1 MALVISKP
9 IKPDDFVL
17 QKLTRE
23 RLEYL
28 IDGTI
33 NFPANGV
40 CGIILYGLYGTGKTT
55 MAELLP
61 GWLETTKTTDF
72 LQSGATGQI
81 VDTTQPYYQYLPCS
95 QGQNGTQ
102 MINQIQERTSFM
114 SWNTSNLHY
123 VILDEFDLLTT
134 TAIASLKSI
143 MNRKDVVFIFTT
155 NNLDKIDKGVLN
167 RSILLDLNAA
177 PTPDWVAKI
186 NSIYQSNGLSI
197 PASSAIAGIVAAG
210 KGSARTIFTDLD
222 IAESKRNKTASQPE
236 SNNTNWK
243 DFVCLR
249 K

>member
-1 MALVISKP
+1 MALVIPKP

-61 GWLETTKTTDF
+61 GWLETAKTTDF
-72 LQSGATGQI
+72 LQSGAPGQI
-81 VDTTQPYYQYLPCS
+81 IDSTQANYEYLACA

-134 TAIASLKSI
+134 AAIASLKSI

-177 PTPDWVAKI
+177 PTLDWVAKI

-222 IAESKRNKTASQPE
+222 IAESKRNKSASQPE
-236 SNNTNWK
+236 PINTN
-243 DFVCLR
+243 
-249 K
+249 

>member
-1 MALVISKP
+1 MALVILKP

-61 GWLETTKTTDF
+61 GWLETAKTTDF
-72 LQSGATGQI
+72 LQSGTAGQI
-81 VDTTQPYYQYLPCS
+81 VDTTQANYEYLACA

-134 TAIASLKSI
+134 AAIASLKSI

-177 PTPDWVAKI
+177 PMPDWVAKI

-222 IAESKRNKTASQPE
+222 IAESKRNKMVYQPE
-236 SNNTNWK
+236 SNNTN
-243 DFVCLR
+243 
-249 K
+249 

>member
-1 MALVISKP
+1 MALVIPKP
-9 IKPDDFVL
+9 EKPDDFVL
-17 QKLTRE
+17 QKVTRD

-61 GWLETTKTTDF
+61 GWLETAKTTNF
-72 LQSGATGQI
+72 LQSAMAGQI
-81 VDTTQPYYQYLPCS
+81 VDGTQANYEYLACA

-102 MINQIQERTSFM
+102 MINQIQDRTSFM

-123 VILDEFDLLTT
+123 VILDEFDLLTSA
-134 TAIASLKSI
+134 AIASLKSI

-177 PTPDWVAKI
+177 PTPDWVQRI
-186 NSIYQSNGLSI
+186 HEIYQSNGLTTLDGQ
-197 PASSAIAGIVAAG
+197 AIAGIVAAG

-222 IAESKRNKTASQPE
+222 IAESKRNKSTSQPE
-236 SNNTNWK
+236 SINTN
-243 DFVCLR
+243 
-249 K
+249 

>member
-1 MALVISKP
+1 MALVIPKP
-9 IKPDDFVL
+9 VKPDDFVL
-17 QKLTRE
+17 QKLTRD

-61 GWLETTKTTDF
+61 GWLETAKTTDF
-72 LQSGATGQI
+72 LQSGAPGQI
-81 VDTTQPYYQYLPCS
+81 VDSTQANYEYLACA

-134 TAIASLKSI
+134 AAIASLKSI

-177 PTPDWVAKI
+177 PTLDWVAKI
-186 NSIYQSNGLSI
+186 NGIYQSNGLSI

-236 SNNTNWK
+236 SVNTN
-243 DFVCLR
+243 
-249 K
+249 

>member
-1 MALVISKP
+1 MALVIPKP
-9 IKPDDFVL
+9 VKPDDFVL

-23 RLEYL
+23 RLGYL

-61 GWLETTKTTDF
+61 GWLETAKTTDF
-72 LQSGATGQI
+72 LQSGASGQI
-81 VDTTQPYYQYLPCS
+81 VDSTQANYEYLACA

-134 TAIASLKSI
+134 AAIASLKSI

-167 RSILLDLNAA
+167 RSILLDINAA

-197 PASSAIAGIVAAG
+197 PVSSAIAGIVAAG

-222 IAESKRNKTASQPE
+222 IAESKRNKSASQSE
-236 SNNTNWK
+236 SINTN
-243 DFVCLR
+243 
-249 K
+249 

>member
-1 MALVISKP
+1 MALVIPKP
-9 IKPDDFVL
+9 QKPDDFVL
-17 QKLTRE
+17 QKVTRD

-61 GWLETTKTTDF
+61 GWLETAKTTNF
-72 LQSGATGQI
+72 LESGTAGQI
-81 VDTTQPYYQYLPCS
+81 VDSTQANYEYLACA

-102 MINQIQERTSFM
+102 MINQIQDRTSFM

-123 VILDEFDLLTT
+123 VILDEFDLLTSA
-134 TAIASLKSI
+134 AIASLKSI

-177 PTPDWVAKI
+177 PTPDWVQRI
-186 NSIYQSNGLSI
+186 NEIYQSNGRTAL
-197 PASSAIAGIVAAG
+197 ASQAIAGIVSAAR
-210 KGSARTIFTDLD
+210 GSARTIFTDLD
-222 IAESKRNKTASQPE
+222 IAESKRNKSTSQPE
-236 SNNTNWK
+236 SINTN
-243 DFVCLR
+243 
-249 K
+249 

>member
-1 MALVISKP
+1 MALVIPKP
-9 IKPDDFVL
+9 EKPDDFVL
-17 QKLTRE
+17 QKITRD

-61 GWLETTKTTDF
+61 GWLETAKTTNF
-72 LQSGATGQI
+72 LQSAMAGQI
-81 VDTTQPYYQYLPCS
+81 ADSTQANYEYLACA

-102 MINQIQERTSFM
+102 MINQIQDRTSFM

-123 VILDEFDLLTT
+123 VILDEFDLLTSA
-134 TAIASLKSI
+134 AIASLKSI

-177 PTPDWVAKI
+177 PTPDWVQRI
-186 NSIYQSNGLSI
+186 NEIYQSNGLTALDSQ
-197 PASSAIAGIVAAG
+197 AIAGIVAAG

-222 IAESKRNKTASQPE
+222 IAESKRNKSTSQPE
-236 SNNTNWK
+236 SINTN
-243 DFVCLR
+243 
-249 K
+249 

>member
-1 MALVISKP
+1 
-9 IKPDDFVL
+9 
-17 QKLTRE
+17 
-23 RLEYL
+23 
-28 IDGTI
+28 
-33 NFPANGV
+33 
-40 CGIILYGLYGTGKTT
+40 

-61 GWLETTKTTDF
+61 GWLETAKTTDF
-72 LQSGATGQI
+72 LRSGAPGQI
-81 VDTTQPYYQYLPCS
+81 IDSTQANYEYLACA

-123 VILDEFDLLTT
+123 LILDEFDLLTT
-134 TAIASLKSI
+134 AAIASLKSI

-236 SNNTNWK
+236 STNTN
-243 DFVCLR
+243 
-249 K
+249 

>member
-1 MALVISKP
+1 MALVIPKP
-9 IKPDDFVL
+9 VKPDDFVL
-17 QKLTRE
+17 QKVTRD

-61 GWLETTKTTDF
+61 GWLETAKITDF
-72 LQSGATGQI
+72 LQSGTAGQI
-81 VDTTQPYYQYLPCS
+81 VDTTQPYYQYLACA

-102 MINQIQERTSFM
+102 IFTQIQSSASFV
-114 SWNTSNLHY
+114 SLNTSNLHY

-134 TAIASLKSI
+134 AAIASLKSI

-222 IAESKRNKTASQPE
+222 IAESKRNKTAPQPE
-236 SNNTNWK
+236 STNIN
-243 DFVCLR
+243 
-249 K
+249 

>member
-1 MALVISKP
+1 MALVIPKP
-9 IKPDDFVL
+9 EKPDDFVL
-17 QKLTRE
+17 QKITRD

-61 GWLETTKTTDF
+61 GWLETAKTTNF
-72 LQSGATGQI
+72 LQSAMAGQI
-81 VDTTQPYYQYLPCS
+81 ADSTQANYEYLACA

-102 MINQIQERTSFM
+102 MINQIQDRTSFM

-123 VILDEFDLLTT
+123 VILDEFDLLTSA
-134 TAIASLKSI
+134 AIASLKSI

-177 PTPDWVAKI
+177 PTPDWVQRI
-186 NSIYQSNGLSI
+186 NEIYQSNSLTALDSQ
-197 PASSAIAGIVAAG
+197 AIAGIVAAG

-222 IAESKRNKTASQPE
+222 IAESKRNKSTSQPE
-236 SNNTNWK
+236 SINTN
-243 DFVCLR
+243 
-249 K
+249 

>member
-1 MALVISKP
+1 MALVIPKP
-9 IKPDDFVL
+9 VKPDDFVL
-17 QKLTRE
+17 QQRTRE
-23 RLEYL
+23 RLERL

-61 GWLETTKTTDF
+61 GWLETAKTTDF
-72 LQSGATGQI
+72 LKSQTAGQI
-81 VDTTQPYYQYLPCS
+81 VDNTQPYYQYLACS
-95 QGQNGTQ
+95 QGQNGAQ
-102 MINQIQERTSFM
+102 MITQIQSSASFV
-114 SWNTSNLHY
+114 SFNISNLHY

-134 TAIASLKSI
+134 AAIASLKSI

-167 RSILLDLNAA
+167 RSLLLDLNAA

-186 NSIYQSNGLSI
+186 NSIYQNNGLSA
-197 PASSAIAGIVAAG
+197 PANSAVAGIVAAG

-222 IAESKRNKTASQPE
+222 IAESKRNKSASQPE
-236 SNNTNWK
+236 SMNTN
-243 DFVCLR
+243 
-249 K
+249 

>member
-1 MALVISKP
+1 MALVIPKP

-17 QKLTRE
+17 QKLTRD

-61 GWLETTKTTDF
+61 GWLETAKTTDF
-72 LQSGATGQI
+72 LQSGTAGQI
-81 VDTTQPYYQYLPCS
+81 VDSTQANYEYLACA

-134 TAIASLKSI
+134 AAIASLKSI
-143 MNRKDVVFIFTT
+143 MNRKDVVFVFTT
-155 NNLDKIDKGVLN
+155 NNLEKIDKGVIN

-177 PTPDWVAKI
+177 PTPDWAAKI

-236 SNNTNWK
+236 SINNN
-243 DFVCLR
+243 
-249 K
+249 

>member
-1 MALVISKP
+1 MALVIPKP
-9 IKPDDFVL
+9 EKPEDFVL
-17 QKLTRE
+17 QKITRD
-23 RLEYL
+23 RLEYI

-61 GWLETTKTTDF
+61 GWLETAKTTNF
-72 LQSGATGQI
+72 LQTAMAGQI
-81 VDTTQPYYQYLPCS
+81 VDSTQANYEYLACA

-102 MINQIQERTSFM
+102 MINQIQDRTSFM

-123 VILDEFDLLTT
+123 VILDEFDLLTSA
-134 TAIASLKSI
+134 AIASLKSI

-177 PTPDWVAKI
+177 PTPDWVQRI
-186 NSIYQSNGLSI
+186 NEIYQSNGLTALDSQ
-197 PASSAIAGIVAAG
+197 AIAGIVAAG

-222 IAESKRNKTASQPE
+222 IAESKRNKSTSQPE
-236 SNNTNWK
+236 SINTN
-243 DFVCLR
+243 
-249 K
+249 